1 MAVDSALRDN
11 LPESD
16 PAYPILA
23 GILGIVPVS
32 DWTYNRTSPNGD
44 VLEPLA
50 SPDESGGT
58 PVAADR
64 SRRPANGLG
73 AGPRIGPAV
82 DVPVEF
88 AGGVTLVFADERAR
102 YAVLTLFRTAALGP
116 FTSAE
121 ISVLTFALDALSDR
135 LSALRLAP
143 AQRHPTLDN
152 RAPAAVGPAA
162 NSEQASYVLD
172 DDLRIMLAWSSQDQ
186 RRVALIGRSVSD
198 RLPVVLEETVRGLTA
213 GWPGERGAKCAG
225 VARPVPFLL
234 VHTVPMAGVLGE
246 FIGVHL
252 SRYVPPNSLTG
263 AVATF
268 HISPRERQV
277 LALLLDGHH
286 LEAIG
291 RQLYIT
297 SSTVQDHIN
306 SMIQKTRTRNRTELI
321 ARILGWELPV
331 AAHRPVASA

>member
-64 SRRPANGLG
+64 SRRPANGFG

-152 RAPAAVGPAA
+152 RAPAASGAGREFGTSLLRARRRFADHARVEFARPAP
-162 NSEQASYVLD
+162 
-172 DDLRIMLAWSSQDQ
+172 
-186 RRVALIGRSVSD
+186 RRVDRPERLGPFTGRSGRD
-198 RLPVVLEETVRGLTA
+198 GARLDGGLA
-213 GWPGERGAKCAG
+213 GR
-225 VARPVPFLL
+225 ARCEMRRRRQARSVPARSYRADGRSTRRI
-234 VHTVPMAGVLGE
+234 H
-246 FIGVHL
+246 
-252 SRYVPPNSLTG
+252 RRPPQPLRAAELAYGRRSYLPYLT
-263 AVATF
+263 
-268 HISPRERQV
+268 PRE
-277 LALLLDGHH
+277 
-286 LEAIG
+286 
-291 RQLYIT
+291 T
-297 SSTVQDHIN
+297 SAGPLTRRPPPRGDRPATVYHFID
-306 SMIQKTRTRNRTELI
+306 R
-321 ARILGWELPV
+321 ARS
-331 AAHRPVASA
+331 HK